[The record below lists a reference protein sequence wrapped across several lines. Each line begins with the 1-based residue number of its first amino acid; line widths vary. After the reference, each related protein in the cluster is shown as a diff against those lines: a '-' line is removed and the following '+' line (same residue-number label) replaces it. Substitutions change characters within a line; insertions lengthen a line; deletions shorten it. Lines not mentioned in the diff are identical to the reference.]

1 MRTAERLRY
10 LILAA
15 QREGNRRLA
24 AELAPLG
31 LTPAQSEALRI
42 LSENG
47 PMSLRA
53 LGRMLVCDSG
63 SSPSRIVER
72 LVAAGLVERATDDDD
87 HRQIVLSLSPLGV
100 LRADEVAKVEGR
112 LYDVLDVALEQADSE
127 AILAF
132 LQTFTRGSAAG
143 AAFDR
148 RFPAPPSPTRRSS

>member
-1 MRTAERLRY
+1 MRTAEQLRY

-24 AELAPLG
+24 AELAPIG

-47 PMSLRA
+47 PMSLGA

-63 SSPSRIVER
+63 SSPSRIADR
-72 LVAAGLVERATDDDD
+72 LVAAGLVERATDEHD
-87 HRQIVLSLSPLGV
+87 HRQIVLSLSPLGA
-100 LRADEVAKVEGR
+100 LRADEVAKIETR
-112 LYDVLDVALEQADSE
+112 LYDVLDHALEHADADEVLS
-127 AILAF
+127 F
-132 LQTFTRGSAAG
+132 LRVFTRGSAAG

-148 RFPAPPSPTRRSS
+148 RFPAPPSPTRSSS